1 MGIGVLGTIVVEVE
15 DVSLEMFLVELAAL
29 EFNQKMTVQYILEQY
44 VGTSAV
50 QDNLSPNEME
60 SSLK

>member
-50 QDNLSPNEME
+50 QENLSLE
-60 SSLK
+60 